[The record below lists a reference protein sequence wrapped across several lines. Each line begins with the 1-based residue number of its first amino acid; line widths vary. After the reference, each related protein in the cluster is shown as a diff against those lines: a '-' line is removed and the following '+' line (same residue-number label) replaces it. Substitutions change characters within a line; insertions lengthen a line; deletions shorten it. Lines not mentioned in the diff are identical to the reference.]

1 VAIGTT
7 PEVRRVRR
15 AEVDVLAEVLR
26 RAFEDDPL
34 TRWIW
39 PRYRARPPRRWFR
52 ARLRFLL
59 EHEECYTT
67 ADLAGAGLWAPPPA
81 WQVSRRELWAWAPSI
96 PSFVPRFPRV
106 MRGFSMMDERHPE
119 EPHFYLAVLGTDPSR
134 QGQGIG
140 SALMRPV
147 LEACDREGVPAYLE
161 STRERNVDF
170 YGRHGFR
177 VSEEIRMPKGPPV
190 WLMWRDPR

>member
-1 VAIGTT
+1 
-7 PEVRRVRR
+7 VRP
-15 AEVDVLAEVLR
+15 AEIDVLAEVLR

-34 TRWIW
+34 ARWIW
-39 PRYRARPPRRWFR
+39 PRYRPRAHRRWFR

-59 EHEECYTT
+59 EQEECYTT
-67 ADLAGAGLWAPPPA
+67 ADLAGAALWSPPPT
-81 WQVSRRELWAWAPSI
+81 WQVSGRELLAWAPSI
-96 PSFVPRFPRV
+96 PSFAPRLPRV
-106 MRGFSMMDERHPE
+106 MRGFRAMDERHPKT
-119 EPHFYLAVLGTDPSR
+119 PHFYLAVLGTDPSR

-147 LEACDREGVPAYLE
+147 LEACDREGLGAYLE
-161 STRERNVDF
+161 TTRERNLDF

-190 WLMWRDPR
+190 WLMSRDPR